1 MENWGENLDYEAQA
15 IKDYEGRF
23 TINFKKIYMDVD
35 EISER
40 TTEVTDT
47 HPKDSLMKL
56 WGGTMVG
63 MLILFVCSYS
73 YFSFVMLPFMAFYLV
88 ALFRISKCWKS
99 FKYNVAQFWG
109 MSIAALII
117 IFALSRGIQL
127 CIGFIR

>member
-1 MENWGENLDYEAQA
+1 MGNWGENLDYEAQE

-99 FKYNVAQFWG
+99 FKYNAVQFWG